1 MPMGYFSFLGRVL
14 QNRERTWKKKKK
26 KKDSQE
32 EICGWAYI
40 EFMKVGECKIK
51 ETDQGPRSKLG
62 AEGREM
68 VLERSQCGKKIYRK

>member
-1 MPMGYFSFLGRVL
+1 M
-14 QNRERTWKKKKK
+14 EKKK

-68 VLERSQCGKKIYRK
+68 VLERAQCGKKIYRK